1 MENAIIID
9 KTAYK
14 IMKFLY
20 GKKDVEF
27 QIIRNKFGDDDS
39 TIISMLVSANYAAIR
54 LADGTI
60 TQSTSYLGDDAKIS
74 LLIPGNKY
82 VEDRKRTSVIQFTPI
97 FVSVVSVIVSII
109 GLIISLASKYPE
121 SMNVIVRYITT
132 AT

>member
-54 LADGTI
+54 LDDGTI